1 MFTTI
6 KMCIGFLFALGI
18 AGFSIYKK
26 NKGWLMTVIVA
37 LIGAIIFLGRFV
49 ASIGG

>member
-6 KMCIGFLFALGI
+6 KMFIGFLFALGI

-26 NKGWLMTVIVA
+26 NKGWLMTAIVA
-37 LIGAIIFLGRFV
+37 VLGAIIFLGQFISR
-49 ASIGG
+49 IGG